1 MILDT
6 SFLIDVQRGFGPAVD
21 RATTMES
28 ANRPRRIPLV
38 VVYELFLG
46 VGKGTKTEA
55 NRRRIQRLLERFSL
69 VSPTESIAKRAGFLD
84 GTLRRERGS
93 KIGPPDAIVAAT
105 ALEYDEP
112 VLTGDLTD
120 FEKVPSAELR
130 VETY

>member
-6 SFLIDVQRGFGPAVD
+6 SFLIDVQRDFGPAID
-21 RATTMES
+21 RAMTMES

-38 VVYELFLG
+38 VVYELFLC

-55 NRRRIQRLLERFSL
+55 NRRRIQRLLEQFSL
-69 VSPTESIAKRAGFLD
+69 VSPTESIVKRAGFLD

-112 VLTGDLTD
+112 VVTD
-120 FEKVPSAELR
+120 DVRDFQRIPAAELQ